1 MMIFN
6 DDIIILIIITPL
18 KEDNRVDWPKT
29 MDPGCVASIL
39 ATASLNIAF
48 TSLAEHRHFLSD
60 DIVIL
65 IILIVITPLKEDN
78 RVDWPKTMDPGSR
91 LRCFNSGHSFAEHS
105 FHIFHF
111 FLSALL
117 KLNARHSDQYEGH
130 VCLYTAN
137 LISHKIIA
145 MGFKNHMIMM
155 TSPGAA

>member
-1 MMIFN
+1 
-6 DDIIILIIITPL
+6 
-18 KEDNRVDWPKT
+18 

-48 TSLAEHRHFLSD
+48 TSLAEHRHFLSA
-60 DIVIL
+60 L
-65 IILIVITPLKEDN
+65 FELK
-78 RVDWPKTMDPGSR
+78 
-91 LRCFNSGHSFAEHS
+91 
-105 FHIFHF
+105 
-111 FLSALL
+111 
-117 KLNARHSDQYEGH
+117 ARHSDQYEGH